1 MKNITHWQKVERLLR
16 EIGDDEELLVQ
27 ARDWLDRRITEV
39 RGEKKTIEVV
49 EYEPYLDGH
58 LQLTYLYT
66 KKGTRRG
73 PYWYFRYHVGG
84 KQKSLYIGSSDLEE
98 AKRRVD
104 EKRKS

>member
-1 MKNITHWQKVERLLR
+1 MDNIGRWIKVQRLLR
-16 EIGDDEELLVQ
+16 EIGDDEEMLVQ
-27 ARDWLDRRITEV
+27 ARDRLDQRITEI

-49 EYEPYLDGH
+49 EYEPYRDGH

-84 KQKSLYIGSSDLEE
+84 KQKSLYIGSCDLEE

-104 EKRKS
+104 EKRSS